1 MTYDFS
7 NFSIYP
13 QTGAVQF
20 TASPDAMP
28 LQLRLCT
35 DRGATKFIAGTTSDY
50 KFYDAAAIIAGLTN
64 LADAWGSPLP
74 EPVETPPA
82 FEEGTAQ
89 EKLIL
94 VNAAF
99 GADRDTLA
107 RQAGSN
113 PMLRVVMDK
122 ARSLGLVIGNASDAG
137 PLTDAIRAEA
147 AEVAAA
153 RARGQ
158 QLENHVQDTMDTI
171 KANVPPEEP
180 LELMKIY
187 KASPMELARA
197 ERLHPENRAQTMR
210 TVWPFKDMEV
220 GDKVRLPAVLAK
232 KAQTAAHVYG
242 SRAGKRFISTTER
255 GTGILTVTRI
265 GDRTARGFR

>member
-20 TASPDAMP
+20 TPSPDIP
-28 LQLRLCT
+28 PTSLRLCT
-35 DRGATKFIAGTTSDY
+35 DRGATKFIVGTPDSY
-50 KFYDAAAIIAGLTN
+50 AFYDATAIIAGLTN

-74 EPVETPPA
+74 EPVETPLA
-82 FEEGTAQ
+82 FDGVTAH

-99 GADRDTLA
+99 GADMETLT
-107 RQAGSN
+107 RQASGG
-113 PMLRVVMDK
+113 PMLRLLMDK
-122 ARSLGLVIGNASDAG
+122 ARSLGLVVAPPRDAG
-137 PLTDAIRAEA
+137 ILTDAIRAEA
-147 AEVAAA
+147 AEAAA
-153 RARGQ
+153 ERARSQ
-158 QLENHVQDTMDTI
+158 RLETHVQDTMDTI
-171 KANVPPEEP
+171 KADAPVEEP
-180 LELMKIY
+180 VEFMKIY

-210 TVWPFKDMEV
+210 TVWPFKDMEI

-265 GDRTARGFR
+265 GDKATRGFR